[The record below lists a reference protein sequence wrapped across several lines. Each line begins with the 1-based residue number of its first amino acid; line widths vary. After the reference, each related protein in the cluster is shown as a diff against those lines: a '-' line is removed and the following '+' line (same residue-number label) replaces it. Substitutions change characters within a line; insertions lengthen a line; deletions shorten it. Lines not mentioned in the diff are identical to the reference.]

1 MAEYTAALKTREIK
15 DGEMRGITTRG
26 KEVLLA
32 RVAGHF
38 YAASNFCP
46 HFKGR
51 LSEGTLRGTVVTCP
65 RHASQFD
72 LTDGHVVRWTNWSG
86 TKLAIS
92 KLLRAPSP
100 LQTYPVK
107 IEGDT
112 VMVEI

>member
-1 MAEYTAALKTREIK
+1 MAEYTAALKTSDLN
-15 DGEMRGITTRG
+15 DGEMRGITIRG

-32 RVAGHF
+32 RAAGQF
-38 YAASNFCP
+38 YAASEVCP
-46 HFKGR
+46 HLKGR
-51 LSEGTLRGTVVTCP
+51 LSAGALRGTIVTCP

-72 LTDGHVVRWTNWSG
+72 LKDGHVIRWTNWSG
-86 TKLAIS
+86 AKLVIS
-92 KLLRAPSP
+92 RLLRKPRP